1 MRLAQYFVAGA
12 LALALPASALAQTT
26 AQPQTAAPT
35 TYGYGYGGSEYGPW
49 LASGF
54 IGSTFNQKSES
65 NLVVDES
72 SLTFG
77 GQIAYLWADGR
88 IGAEFL
94 ADFSPGF
101 KVNTL
106 LLEDDPNMSSYM
118 ANVIAVAPFGYG
130 KHIQPFVSGGLGAVR
145 LHADVLNNPLLIN
158 SDTTSGRDTRWAGDV
173 GGGLMAFAGTVG
185 FRADVRW
192 FRTALDEHLTSKV
205 ADQVAGSFID
215 DMSFW
220 RANVGVAFRW

>member
-12 LALALPASALAQTT
+12 LALALPTSALAQTT
-26 AQPQTAAPT
+26 AQPQTAAPVT
-35 TYGYGYGGSEYGPW
+35 YGYGGSEYGPW

-54 IGSTFNQKSES
+54 VGSTFNQNSDT
-65 NLVVDES
+65 NLNIVDES

-77 GQIAYLWADGR
+77 GQIAYLWAGK

-106 LLEDDPNMSSYM
+106 LLADDPNMSSYM

-145 LHADVLNNPLLIN
+145 LSADVLNNPLLIN
-158 SDTTSGRDTRWAGDV
+158 SDTTSGHDTRWGANV
-173 GGGLMAFAGTVG
+173 GGGLMAFANTVG
-185 FRADVRW
+185 FRADIRW
-192 FRTALDEHLTSKV
+192 FRTATDEHLTSNV
-205 ADQVAGSFID
+205 VDQIAGSFID
-215 DMSFW
+215 DLSFW